1 MVTVVHGRHAHLT
14 RQLAGLARQTRPADD
29 HVVVAM
35 GDAQVRAVVGT
46 AARVLD
52 VPAGARLPLAAAR
65 NAGADAALAGGAELL
80 VFLDVDCI
88 PGPDLVARYAAAA
101 QDDVLDSGPVTYL
114 PAAADYDLATLHTLA
129 DPHPARPVPADGEVL
144 VAEDHRLFWSL
155 SFALTGAT
163 WTRLGGFCEEYA
175 GYGGEDTDFAETA
188 HAAGVPLRWVGARGP
203 STSTTRCPA
212 PGRAPGRRPGQRSGL
227 RRPLGLVADAGLAR
241 GVRRPRPGPAHRRRV
256 GGRVIRVATVP
267 YAHPYLDAV
276 LPANVVRVG
285 PPPPPG
291 EPWAPSPWLDPAYL
305 AAHADEVDVVHLH
318 FGFDGLTPDEMLA
331 WTETVRRS
339 RVALVVTV
347 HDLRNPHHSTR
358 ERHDRH
364 LAALLGAAEVVLT
377 LTEGAADEIA
387 ERFSRSCIVVAHP
400 GLVTPLPDVGREP
413 RLVGVHLK
421 SLRTNLLD
429 PLDVV
434 RAAASGAVSA
444 GGRLRVDVH
453 DDVDLGLRVPGLV
466 EGADAGST
474 SSSCTG
480 GSPTTS

>member
-1 MVTVVHGRHAHLT
+1 M
-14 RQLAGLARQTRPADD
+14 
-29 HVVVAM
+29 
-35 GDAQVRAVVGT
+35 
-46 AARVLD
+46 
-52 VPAGARLPLAAAR
+52 
-65 NAGADAALAGGAELL
+65 
-80 VFLDVDCI
+80 
-88 PGPDLVARYAAAA
+88 
-101 QDDVLDSGPVTYL
+101 
-114 PAAADYDLATLHTLA
+114 
-129 DPHPARPVPADGEVL
+129 
-144 VAEDHRLFWSL
+144 
-155 SFALTGAT
+155 
-163 WTRLGGFCEEYA
+163 
-175 GYGGEDTDFAETA
+175 
-188 HAAGVPLRWVGARGP
+188 
-203 STSTTRCPA
+203 
-212 PGRAPGRRPGQRSGL
+212 
-227 RRPLGLVADAGLAR
+227 
-241 GVRRPRPGPAHRRRV
+241 
-256 GGRVIRVATVP
+256 IRVATVP

-466 EGADAGST
+466 EGADAGEYELVVHGRFADDELTTYLQTLAVSVLPHRFGT
-474 SSSCTG
+474 HSGWLEACRDVGTRVVAPTCGHYADQWDDVVLYGNDEVRGLDTG
-480 GSPTTS
+480 SLTAAVLVAVTRPWPARADPAWRAEQRTQLRRVHDHVYGRVAADHHART